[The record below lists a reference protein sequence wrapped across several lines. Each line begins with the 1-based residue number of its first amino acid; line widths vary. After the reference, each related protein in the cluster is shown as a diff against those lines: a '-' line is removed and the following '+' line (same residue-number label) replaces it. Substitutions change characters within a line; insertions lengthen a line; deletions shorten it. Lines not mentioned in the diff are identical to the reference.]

1 MADRNDPTIADIIE
15 RLENVEAVLM
25 QLINGG
31 DDPDPDDGAAPDMG
45 NDIFGNDPNDAGDAV
60 RRTGDSAV
68 NLRAR
73 LLAADAVTRDQTT
86 ALLRRMNA
94 KAAAMYGRQR

>member
-1 MADRNDPTIADIIE
+1 MADRNDPTLADIVG

-25 QLINGG
+25 QLINGD
-31 DDPDPDDGAAPDMG
+31 DDPDPDG
-45 NDIFGNDPNDAGDAV
+45 DPNDAGEVV
-60 RRTGDSAV
+60 RRTGDAAV

>member
-1 MADRNDPTIADIIE
+1 MADRNDPTLADIVE

-25 QLINGG
+25 QLINGD
-31 DDPDPDDGAAPDMG
+31 DDPDPDGGADMG
-45 NDIFGNDPNDAGDAV
+45 DDVLGNDPNDAGEAV
-60 RRTGDSAV
+60 GRTGDAAV